1 MGVPDDIRTLAATL
15 LLLSDGGTVWRG
27 ETGVR
32 INISPLEGTT
42 DKPWEHTYSVDLS
55 AAAMTKVIARLHGG
69 PFGSITTPLP
79 SELASEIDEAL
90 AGLDDPDSG
99 PTP

>member
-15 LLLSDGGTVWRG
+15 LLLSDSGTVWRG

-55 AAAMTKVIARLHGG
+55 AAAMAKVIARLHGG
-69 PFGSITTPLP
+69 PLDLGRTPVP
-79 SELASEIDEAL
+79 PDLAAAVDDAL
-90 AGLDDPDSG
+90 AGLDGPEPG